1 MIRFLA
7 QHKVAPNM
15 LMLLMI
21 FGGGYALNKLNIQ
34 FFPNFNLD
42 LITVTVK
49 WTGASADDV
58 EHDVVVPLEQALKTV
73 DNVEELT
80 STTGRGSTTISLE
93 LKQGTD
99 IVLALNQVKQKVDE
113 FRNLPGDAEL
123 PQVFN
128 VVRYEQIANVLISGP
143 DDIGDLRKLANRF
156 KRELL
161 FRGIDKVDIG
171 GLPDEEIAIEIS
183 TGRLQQLRMS
193 LDQIGQRI
201 NAQSQ
206 NMPAGTFGEHENT
219 KEVRGLG
226 QRRDESGF
234 AALEI
239 VSDDRSRI
247 ELGAIARI
255 TRQPRSDGVTLGVN
269 GKPAAE
275 LILRR
280 METGDTLKS
289 AEILKQWLDETRS
302 ALPGSIKLHLY
313 RERWKPI
320 NDRINILLKNG
331 AWGLILVIG
340 VLYLFLNARVAF
352 WVAVGIPVSF
362 MAALLMMYWAGG
374 SINMVSLFGLIMTL
388 GIIVDD
394 AIVVGEDAYT
404 HYQTGESPLEAAEGG
419 ATRMLAPVI
428 ASSLT
433 TIAAFLPII
442 FISGSMGNIMFDIP
456 FVVIAV
462 ILASLFES
470 FLVLPGHLRNTFI
483 HLASYRPSPFRMRFD
498 QGFERFKYGYFRTLL
513 ESALKHRATT
523 LSMALASLIV
533 IAGLFAGGRI
543 NFIFFPT
550 PESSVIHA
558 KVIFAPGTPAGTVG
572 KLLDHLEDTA
582 LQVDAEFSNQL
593 LIETLVIR
601 HRTNN
606 TTADSGTVGNSNL
619 GTLSLELVDSDL
631 REMGNQEFIERW
643 RNKIQNPAGLETLT
657 IAARRFA
664 PDSSTVTI
672 RLTGDSAERVK
683 AAAMDLRDR
692 LRSESNLFNITDNM
706 PYGKEQ
712 LIYRLTPAGTALGLT
727 TAELGRQ
734 LRTAFDGKLVQI
746 FQDGPD
752 EVEVR
757 IRLPETE
764 RNHLSALSGMEIYL
778 DTGQAVPFN
787 TVADLSTR
795 TGFSVIRHAEGE
807 IAVDVT
813 ASITGKRGDAG
824 ALMTRLER
832 AVLPGIVQ
840 QYGVNYSSA
849 GDTSDQVK
857 TLSEMKFGVLFGLLS
872 IYFVLAW
879 VFSSYGWPLVVM
891 SIIPF
896 GLVGAVIGHLIMG
909 LDVTIMSFLG
919 FFGLSGIVV
928 NDSIILVIF
937 YRQLR
942 DRGLGVREALVE
954 AATRRIRAVLLTSL
968 TTIAGLFPLL
978 FETSLQA
985 QFLIPMAVSIAF
997 GLTLSTLVVL
1007 ILVPVLLSLHED
1019 LNAWVFS

>member
-1 MIRFLA
+1 
-7 QHKVAPNM
+7 M

-21 FGGGYALNKLNIQ
+21 LGGCYALDKLNIQ
-34 FFPNFNLD
+34 FFPNFKLD
-42 LITVTVK
+42 LITVSVK
-49 WTGASADDV
+49 WSGASADDV
-58 EHDVVVPLEQALKTV
+58 EHDVVVPLEQTLKTV
-73 DNVEELT
+73 DNIKELR
-80 STTGRGSTTISLE
+80 STTGRGSTTIQLE
-93 LKQGTD
+93 LKEGTN

-143 DDIGDLRKLANRF
+143 DDIGELRKLANQF

-161 FRGIDKVDIG
+161 SRGIDKVDIG

-183 TGRLQQLRMS
+183 TQRLEQLRMS

-201 NAQSQ
+201 NDQSQ
-206 NMPAGTFGEHENT
+206 NIPAGTFGDHENA

-226 QRRDESGF
+226 QRRTESEF
-234 AALEI
+234 AAVEI
-239 VSDDRSRI
+239 VTDDRSRI
-247 ELGAIARI
+247 ELGSIARI
-255 TRQPRSDGVTLGVN
+255 TRQPKTDGITLGVN
-269 GKPAAE
+269 GKFAAE

-289 AEILKQWLDETRS
+289 AEILKQWLVETRET
-302 ALPGSIKLHLY
+302 LPENIKLHVY
-313 RERWKPI
+313 QERWKPI
-320 NDRINILLKNG
+320 NDRIRILLKNG
-331 AWGLILVIG
+331 AGGLILVIG

-352 WVAVGIPVSF
+352 WVAIGIPVSF
-362 MAALLMMYWAGG
+362 MAALLIMYWAGD

-404 HYQTGESPLEAAEGG
+404 HYQSGENPLEAVEGG
-419 ATRMLAPVI
+419 ATRMLAPVF

-442 FISGSMGNIMFDIP
+442 LLSGTMGNIMFDIP
-456 FVVIAV
+456 FVVITV
-462 ILASLFES
+462 ILASLLES

-483 HLASYRPSPFRMRFD
+483 HLADFRPSPFRIRFD
-498 QGFERFKYGYFRTLL
+498 QEFERFKYGYFRTVL
-513 ESALKHRATT
+513 ESALRHRAIT
-523 LSMALASLIV
+523 LSTALASLIV

-543 NFIFFPT
+543 DFIFFPT

-558 KVIFAPGTPAGTVG
+558 KVIFAPGTPSSTVD
-572 KLLDHLEDTA
+572 KFLDHLEKTA
-582 LQVDAEFSNQL
+582 RRVDAKFIDQA

-606 TTADSGTVGNSNL
+606 PTTDSRTVGNGNL
-619 GTLSLELVDSDL
+619 GTVSLELVDSDL
-631 REMGNQEFIERW
+631 RALGNQEFIDRW
-643 RNKIQNPAGLETLT
+643 RNLINHPAGLETLT
-657 IAARRFA
+657 IAARQLA
-664 PDSSTVTI
+664 PDSSTVTV
-672 RLTGDSAERVK
+672 RLRGNSADRVK
-683 AAAMDLRDR
+683 EAAMDLRDK
-692 LRSESNLFNITDNM
+692 LGSDPNLFNITDNM

-712 LIYRLTPAGTALGLT
+712 LIYRLTSVGTALGLT
-727 TAELGRQ
+727 TAELGKQ

-764 RNHLSALSGMEIYL
+764 RNYLNALSTMEIHL
-778 DTGQAVPFN
+778 ESGQSVPFY
-787 TVADLSTR
+787 TVANLSTR
-795 TGFSVIRHAEGE
+795 SGFSVIRHAEGE

-813 ASITGKRGDAG
+813 ASITSKGGDAG
-824 ALMTRLER
+824 TLMAHLKQSI
-832 AVLPGIVQ
+832 LPDIMD
-840 QYGVNYSSA
+840 QYGVTYSSA
-849 GDTSDQVK
+849 GNTSDQAQ
-857 TLSEMKFGVLFGLLS
+857 TLIELKFGVFCGLLL
-872 IYFVLAW
+872 IYFVLTW

-909 LDVTIMSFLG
+909 LDLTIMSFLG

-937 YRQLR
+937 YHQLKAKT
-942 DRGLGVREALVE
+942 LNVEEALIE
-954 AATRRIRAVLLTSL
+954 AAIRRIRAVLLTSL
-968 TTIAGLFPLL
+968 TTIAGLIPLL

-997 GLTLSTLVVL
+997 GLALSTLVVL

-1019 LNAWVFS
+1019 INDRLFS